1 MRTSFNIEKNW
12 KFKVDEEN
20 VSAGGK
26 SHTETYQGVK
36 AGLTMGEGGLRFDDD
51 DWRVVDLP
59 HDRRVEVGF
68 DETTTAVHGSKI
80 RENVWYRK
88 TFEIPEEYK
97 DKHFTLVF
105 EGISVFGEIYFN
117 GSLAGRSTSAYSET
131 VIDIT
136 PRVHFGNYANTLAVK
151 VDGKSCEGWWYEG
164 TGIYRHVRLYAKD
177 MLHIAHN
184 GLWINPIKN
193 DDGSWTVNA
202 EVEVENSAYTE
213 SGEFTVRVAL
223 LDKNGNAVAEAET
236 PFSLDFYEKKS
247 AKLSLSVEAPTL
259 WDVDDPTL
267 YKAIVSIVKDGETID
282 EDSTTFGFRTFYFDN
297 EKGFFL
303 NGRHLF
309 LKGVCCHQDH
319 AGVGVALP
327 DSIHDMRIKILKES
341 GVNAYRCAHNTPAR
355 EILDACDKYGVLVMD
370 ENRRFEANDE
380 TVKNICTM
388 VKRDRNHPSVIMWS
402 IYNEEFLQGTEE
414 GRKIYARL
422 KSIVKKLD
430 STRPVTGAMHASFF
444 TGDGAP
450 YEMEV
455 FGVNYNYR
463 QVDKIRAE
471 FPNIPTTGAENLSAL
486 AIRGEHR
493 RDLEN
498 NLIEDFDSYAVPW
511 GCSMQEAWKVVSE
524 REWIA
529 GMFIWTGFDYRGEP
543 TPFKYPTVVSLFG
556 IFDLCG
562 FPKASAHVMRACF
575 NDEPM
580 MKILHHWNHKE
591 GETVKIMTVTN
602 ADEVELFVNG
612 ESLGRRESKLWE
624 QCYWDVE
631 FVPGV
636 LNAVGYRDGEIVCE
650 DTIRTPAKSE
660 RVIATAHKTV
670 LDNSGRDA
678 AAIDVYLT
686 DRAGSVV
693 HNATD
698 LVKFEAI
705 GDCEIIGVGNGDPNS
720 HEADKA
726 CERLLFAGRCQA
738 IVQVKDRAKSAAVK
752 VTCEGCDSATVEFE
766 IVDVP
771 QDIYVKDSANRSIDQ
786 ITVSLKTF
794 EEKPDPNM
802 VIADTDMNDYVS
814 WQMST
819 RSFQDFEK
827 GWKFYRYTAKVPSVK
842 GQNKRA
848 YLNIEQFCYIEYEVW
863 VNGRLADKH
872 LVDYNGN
879 ANPWPCSRKIYFDTC
894 GDGELEI
901 TILVRANAGKAGIYG
916 GEKDFSLVFAE

>member
-1 MRTSFNIEKNW
+1 
-12 KFKVDEEN
+12 
-20 VSAGGK
+20 
-26 SHTETYQGVK
+26 
-36 AGLTMGEGGLRFDDD
+36 
-51 DWRVVDLP
+51 
-59 HDRRVEVGF
+59 
-68 DETTTAVHGSKI
+68 
-80 RENVWYRK
+80 
-88 TFEIPEEYK
+88 
-97 DKHFTLVF
+97 
-105 EGISVFGEIYFN
+105 
-117 GSLAGRSTSAYSET
+117 
-131 VIDIT
+131 
-136 PRVHFGNYANTLAVK
+136 
-151 VDGKSCEGWWYEG
+151 
-164 TGIYRHVRLYAKD
+164 

-267 YKAIVSIVKDGETID
+267 YKAIVSIVKDGEAID
-282 EDSTTFGFRTFYFDN
+282 EDSTKFGFRTFYFDN

-303 NGRHLF
+303 NDRHLF

-341 GVNAYRCAHNTPAR
+341 GVNAYRCAHNTPAK

-471 FPNIPTTGAENLSAL
+471 FPNVPTTGAENLSAL

-591 GETVKIMTVTN
+591 GETVKIMTVTHVH
-602 ADEVELFVNG
+602 A
-612 ESLGRRESKLWE
+612 
-624 QCYWDVE
+624 
-631 FVPGV
+631 
-636 LNAVGYRDGEIVCE
+636 AVGCKLIECQGYG
-650 DTIRTPAKSE
+650 
-660 RVIATAHKTV
+660 AH
-670 LDNSGRDA
+670 
-678 AAIDVYLT
+678 
-686 DRAGSVV
+686 
-693 HNATD
+693 
-698 LVKFEAI
+698 
-705 GDCEIIGVGNGDPNS
+705 C
-720 HEADKA
+720 
-726 CERLLFAGRCQA
+726 RCY
-738 IVQVKDRAKSAAVK
+738 
-752 VTCEGCDSATVEFE
+752 G
-766 IVDVP
+766 
-771 QDIYVKDSANRSIDQ
+771 
-786 ITVSLKTF
+786 TF
-794 EEKPDPNM
+794 
-802 VIADTDMNDYVS
+802 
-814 WQMST
+814 
-819 RSFQDFEK
+819 
-827 GWKFYRYTAKVPSVK
+827 
-842 GQNKRA
+842 
-848 YLNIEQFCYIEYEVW
+848 
-863 VNGRLADKH
+863 
-872 LVDYNGN
+872 
-879 ANPWPCSRKIYFDTC
+879 
-894 GDGELEI
+894 
-901 TILVRANAGKAGIYG
+901 
-916 GEKDFSLVFAE
+916 